1 MPQKLASGEEPAVL
15 TREQRLRQLE
25 LRGEGEQS
33 NEDRAADPAPA
44 QGQDAVTG
52 EGPVIDVLGD
62 NTTNA
67 VILVMALIAWV
78 AQYAVVNRC
87 TC

>member
-1 MPQKLASGEEPAVL
+1 MPQKFAAGEEPPVL
-15 TREQRLRQLE
+15 SREQQLRQ
-25 LRGEGEQS
+25 RGEQS
-33 NEDRAADPAPA
+33 QSEESDIAAPTVG
-44 QGQDAVTG
+44 QGQDTG
-52 EGPVIDVLGD
+52 EGGPVIDVLGD